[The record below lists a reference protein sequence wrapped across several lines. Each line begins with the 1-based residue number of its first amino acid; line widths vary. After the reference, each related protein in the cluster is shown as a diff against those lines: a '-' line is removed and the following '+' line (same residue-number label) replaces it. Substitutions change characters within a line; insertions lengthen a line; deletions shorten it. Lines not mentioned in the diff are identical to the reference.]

1 MAVLLRELLPFLF
14 LLIPGFLVF
23 REWQVRRGR
32 RVADWRSETHA
43 LPEGGFVVELRK
55 SGEHAQTVA
64 RIPADLPHEEFAQR
78 MAEAQSEADGN
89 AAVLNSRDRGRR
101 RR

>member
-1 MAVLLRELLPFLF
+1 MAVLLREVLPFLF

-23 REWQVRRGR
+23 RELQVRRSR

-55 SGEHAQTVA
+55 PGEHAQTVA
-64 RIPADLPHEEFAQR
+64 RIPADLPNDEFAER